1 MEKKSLEEAK
11 HIAQKVSR
19 EYPEMVIIVMDK
31 KGQKATYTAS
41 EWIYREWILDGWHV
55 VTKYKNGKIVA

>member
-19 EYPEMVIIVMDK
+19 EYPEMIIIVMDK
-31 KGQKATYTAS
+31 KGKKATYTAS
-41 EWIYREWILDGWHV
+41 ERIYRERILDGWHV
-55 VTKYKNGKIVA
+55 VIKYKNGKIVA

>member
-19 EYPEMVIIVMDK
+19 EYPEMIIIVMDK
-31 KGQKATYTAS
+31 KGKKATYTAS
-41 EWIYREWILDGWHV
+41 EWIYRARILDGWHV

>member
-19 EYPEMVIIVMDK
+19 EYPEKVIIVMDK

-41 EWIYREWILDGWHV
+41 EWIYRERILDGWHV

>member
-19 EYPEMVIIVMDK
+19 EYPEMIIVVMDK
-31 KGQKATYTAS
+31 KGKKATYTAS
-41 EWIYREWILDGWHV
+41 EWIYGERILDGWHV

>member
-31 KGQKATYTAS
+31 KGKKQPTQLQNGFTES
-41 EWIYREWILDGWHV
+41 GSWMDGMW
-55 VTKYKNGKIVA
+55 

>member
-19 EYPEMVIIVMDK
+19 EYPEMIIIVMDK
-31 KGQKATYTAS
+31 KGKKATYTAS
-41 EWIYREWILDGWHV
+41 EWIYRERILDGWHV

>member
-19 EYPEMVIIVMDK
+19 EYPEMIIVVMDK
-31 KGQKATYTAS
+31 KGKKSNLHSFRMDLQRA
-41 EWIYREWILDGWHV
+41 DP
-55 VTKYKNGKIVA
+55 

>member
-19 EYPEMVIIVMDK
+19 EYPEIVIIVMDK

-41 EWIYREWILDGWHV
+41 EWIYRERILDGWHV

>member
-19 EYPEMVIIVMDK
+19 EYPEMIIIAMDK
-31 KGQKATYTAS
+31 KGKKATYTAS
-41 EWIYREWILDGWHV
+41 EWIYRERILDGWHV

>member
-1 MEKKSLEEAK
+1 MEKKSLEEDK

-19 EYPEMVIIVMDK
+19 EYPEMIIVVMDK
-31 KGQKATYTAS
+31 KGKKATYTAS
-41 EWIYREWILDGWHV
+41 EWIYRERILDGWHV

>member
-19 EYPEMVIIVMDK
+19 EYPEMIIVVMDK
-31 KGQKATYTAS
+31 KGKKATYTAS
-41 EWIYREWILDGWHV
+41 EWIYRERILDG
-55 VTKYKNGKIVA
+55 

>member
-11 HIAQKVSR
+11 HIAHKVSK
-19 EYPEMVIIVMDK
+19 EYPEMIIVVMDK
-31 KGQKATYTAS
+31 KGKKATYTAS
-41 EWIYREWILDGWHV
+41 EWIYRERILDGWHV